1 MSTATLLEA
10 PALQSAAPLDKD
22 RRRSKRV
29 PQVVE
34 AWIASPT
41 ATDPD
46 DCDEVLAINLSRHG
60 MAFDHKVPLPVG
72 TFHRVDV
79 SFAGQRMRTEIRI
92 MNCRQIPNGHYEIG
106 AEFC

>member
-1 MSTATLLEA
+1 MSTSTLESPA
-10 PALQSAAPLDKD
+10 PSAAPFDKD

-46 DCDEVLAINLSRHG
+46 DCEEVLAINK
-60 MAFDHKVPLPVG
+60 AALPIG

-79 SFAGQRMRTEIRI
+79 SFAGQRIRTEIRI
-92 MNCRQIPNGHYEIG
+92 MNCRAISNGHFEIG